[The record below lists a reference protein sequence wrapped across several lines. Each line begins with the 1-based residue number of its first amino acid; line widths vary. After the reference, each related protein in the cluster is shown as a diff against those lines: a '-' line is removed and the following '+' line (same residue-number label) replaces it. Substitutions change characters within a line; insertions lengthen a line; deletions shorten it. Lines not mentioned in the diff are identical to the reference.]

1 MVTLAPGPMKLKV
14 GKADTLAAEILL
26 YFLEMYPEITM
37 GDMQDALTAAIWWS
51 TFYAALESEQEP
63 QP

>member
-1 MVTLAPGPMKLKV
+1 MRLKV
-14 GKADTLAAEILL
+14 DKDDTLAAEILL

-51 TFYAALESEQEP
+51 TFYAALESEPEP